1 MTGHIDIND
10 DHDLYIWAR
19 TFGIT
24 PDELVRWV
32 SEVGPVVSHVRAA
45 MKRAEIARS
54 GGRSLPKKEKS
65 TSG

>member
-10 DHDLYIWAR
+10 DHELYIWAR

-32 SEVGPVVSHVRAA
+32 SEVGPVAAHVRDA
-45 MKRAEIARS
+45 MKRAQIGLS
-54 GGRSLPKKEKS
+54 GGGTRATDQKINE
-65 TSG
+65 